1 MKNFLTFLIVSVF
14 FLHSCSED
22 KIAESDSVSKD
33 LDQTEVGN
41 TVEESRNENLK
52 QQSSLVQIGEFKKGV
67 YSSYDDVALREAFED
82 ALEELNY
89 DFDFDFHQF
98 IYDDVND
105 VLTFNVGSDDGTT
118 TGAFDVILDV
128 EGRMW
133 ISSTFTFST
142 VCHSTDCA
150 SSSTGCQV
158 QKRTPDDGTR
168 WCSKC
173 PNDGKCSRTSSECRI
188 AKYFSV

>member
-1 MKNFLTFLIVSVF
+1 MKNFVKFLVVAVF
-14 FLHSCSED
+14 FFQACSEE
-22 KIAESDSVSKD
+22 KIVEIDSNSRK
-33 LDQTEVGN
+33 LNQTEIENPVDKN
-41 TVEESRNENLK
+41 MNEDLMQKSNLI
-52 QQSSLVQIGEFKKGV
+52 QIGKFQNGI
-67 YSSYDDVALREAFED
+67 YASYDDEALREAFED
-82 ALEELNY
+82 ALEELGH

-105 VLTFNVGSDDGTT
+105 VLTFNVGSDDGST
-118 TGAFDVILDV
+118 TGAFDVIVDLQ
-128 EGRMW
+128 ERMW

-142 VCHSTDCA
+142 VCYTTDCS
-150 SSSTGCQV
+150 SSSTGCQI